1 MATYAQIK
9 ARIADSLD
17 DTTGEY
23 TTQIAAAVLT
33 AIRYCER
40 DTFYFNE
47 TRDITFSTVNAQQWY
62 GTADNANIPTLVQIQ
77 AAYKEDA
84 GGQRTQLMW
93 ETPEAVELL
102 SDSNAA
108 SGEPYCYTYFGKRI
122 RLYPVP
128 GTTVYT
134 IRLQLGPYRLATLSA
149 DGDTNAW
156 TEDAQDMI
164 VARAKYILYMDT
176 LKDPAL
182 AVASLNDYKDQH
194 AALMAETSKRNGSG
208 RIRAT
213 CF

>member
-1 MATYAQIK
+1 MSTYAQIK

-17 DTTGEY
+17 DTADEY
-23 TTQIAAAVLT
+23 TSQIAAAVLT

-40 DTFYFNE
+40 DTYYFNE
-47 TRDITFSTVNAQQWY
+47 SRDITFSTVNAQQWY
-62 GTADNANIPTLVQIQ
+62 TTADNSNIPTLIQIQ
-77 AAYKEDA
+77 AAYKEV
-84 GGQRTQLMW
+84 GGVSTQLMW

-102 SDSNAA
+102 SDSSAA
-108 SGEPYCYTYFGKRI
+108 TGEPYCYTYFGKRI

-128 GTTVYT
+128 GATVYT
-134 IRLQLGPYRLATLSA
+134 IRLQIGPYRLTALSA
-149 DGDTNAW
+149 DGDTNVW
-156 TEDAQDMI
+156 TTDAEDMI

-182 AVASLNDYKDQH
+182 AVAALNDYQDQH